1 VQNAPGVDDIEGTV
15 FERKSLGVRD
25 GHVTMQ
31 TLELEPAPDQLD
43 GALGEVDP
51 GHIRAGSRE
60 ADEVGTETD
69 ADLQHVATTG
79 SSEISEFRDER
90 LEPLAR
96 FLNLPEEL
104 RRTLGRAGV
113 LGTAR
118 PSLPV
123 VANDVFAGAAHRR
136 SVAEVSSRPVCG
148 IVGVFGRHGA
158 EIDPARVVAM
168 RDSMTHR
175 GPDDEGLWTRD
186 GRANV
191 VLGHRRLAI
200 VDLSPAGRAPMTN
213 EDGSVVVTFNGEIYN
228 HATLRRDL
236 ETRGHRF
243 RSRCDTEV
251 LVHLYEEHG
260 EAMVDRL
267 IGMFA
272 FAIWDEA
279 HERLLLARDRLG
291 IKPLYWLDDGERFA
305 FASETKAL
313 VPLLQ
318 RREIDPVALAQYLS
332 FVAVPPPRTLFE
344 GISKLP
350 PASTMLVDRDGA
362 RPSRRYWDALE
373 RRAEFDASSQE
384 WEQAVLDRLRRS
396 VDRRMMSD
404 VPVGVFLSGGVDSST
419 NVALMSELTARPV
432 NTFSIAFEG
441 TPEYDELSWA
451 RQVSNRFG
459 TRHHELRIDH
469 EDLWRFLPELVF
481 HQDEPIADPVCVP
494 LYFVAKLAK
503 ESGVT
508 VVHVGEGA
516 DEIFAGYPTYVRA
529 HRMASR
535 YWPRLRSLPQPL
547 RAGLAAAGD
556 AALAV
561 QPRRE
566 IHVEALARAA
576 EPDGELW
583 WGGAVAFYERGLA
596 RLTTDAFRAR
606 LDGQSPSE
614 IVHAIGRDAETLGAR
629 DELDRIIYQDLR
641 LRLPELLLMR
651 VDKLTMAT
659 AVEARVP
666 FLDHELVELAM
677 AVPTSEKI
685 RDGVGKHILKRAVS
699 DLLPADV
706 VWRPKQGFGAPVS
719 SWFRGP
725 LGEQL
730 ERQLMGSPLG
740 ELGWFRSE
748 RIRRLLDLHRSGR
761 ADRSFQLWNLL
772 NLSTWF
778 DHWIAGREPVA
789 A

>member
-1 VQNAPGVDDIEGTV
+1 
-15 FERKSLGVRD
+15 
-25 GHVTMQ
+25 M
-31 TLELEPAPDQLD
+31 
-43 GALGEVDP
+43 
-51 GHIRAGSRE
+51 
-60 ADEVGTETD
+60 
-69 ADLQHVATTG
+69 
-79 SSEISEFRDER
+79 
-90 LEPLAR
+90 
-96 FLNLPEEL
+96 
-104 RRTLGRAGV
+104 
-113 LGTAR
+113 
-118 PSLPV
+118 
-123 VANDVFAGAAHRR
+123 
-136 SVAEVSSRPVCG
+136 CG
-148 IVGVFGRHGA
+148 IVGVFERHGA
-158 EIDPARVVAM
+158 RVDPALVVAM
-168 RDSMTHR
+168 RDSMKHR
-175 GPDDEGLWTRD
+175 GPDDEGLWTRA
-186 GRANV
+186 GRSNV

-228 HATLRRDL
+228 HAPLRHEL
-236 ETRGHRF
+236 ERRGHRF

-260 EAMVDRL
+260 EQMVDRL

-272 FAIWDEA
+272 FAIWDESN
-279 HERLLLARDRLG
+279 ERMLLARDRLG

-313 VPLLQ
+313 LPLLR
-318 RREIDPVALAQYLS
+318 RREIDADALAQYLS

-344 GISKLP
+344 GIYKLA
-350 PASTMLVDRDGA
+350 PASTMLVARDGA
-362 RPSRRYWDALE
+362 RPSRRYWDPLE
-373 RRAEFDASSQE
+373 RRSDFEGSSPE
-384 WEQAVLDRLRRS
+384 WEEAILDCLKRS

-419 NVALMSELTARPV
+419 NVALMSQLTSQPV
-432 NTFSIAFEG
+432 NTFSIAFED
-441 TPEYDELSWA
+441 TPDYDELRWA
-451 RQVSNRFG
+451 RQISDRFA

-469 EDLWRFLPELVF
+469 EDLWRFLPDLVF

-503 ESGVT
+503 DSGVT

-535 YWPRLRSLPQPL
+535 FWPRLRSLPQPL

-556 AALAV
+556 AALAM

-566 IHVEALARAA
+566 IHVEALRRAA
-576 EPDGELW
+576 DPDGELW
-583 WGGAVAFYERGLA
+583 WGGAVAFYERGLD
-596 RLTTDAFRAR
+596 RLTTDAFRAL
-606 LDGQSPSE
+606 LDGESPRE
-614 IVHAIGRDAETLGAR
+614 IVNAIGRDAATYGAR

-677 AVPTSEKI
+677 AVPASEKI
-685 RDGVGKHILKRAVS
+685 RDGVGKHVLKRAVS
-699 DLLPADV
+699 TLLPSDV

-725 LGEQL
+725 LAQEL
-730 ERQLMGSPLG
+730 ERQVIGSPLV
-740 ELGWFRSE
+740 ELGWFHRE
-748 RIRRLLDLHRSGR
+748 RIQQLVDLHRSGR

-772 NLSTWF
+772 NLSVWF
-778 DHWIAGREPVA
+778 DHWIAGRDRIA